1 MARTMID
8 LDEQALEA
16 AAERLGTKTKRDT
29 VNEALRQV
37 ARSPVQASALRAILA
52 LATDLG
58 DRDVMDDAWQSR
70 PRERARGTK

>member
-8 LDEQALEA
+8 LDEQALDA

-37 ARSPVQASALRAILA
+37 ARSPAQASAVRAILA

-58 DRDVMDDAWQSR
+58 DRTVMDNAWQTT
-70 PRERARGTK
+70 PRQRARRAT